1 MTVPHV
7 FSSRA
12 AWLALGSLVLS
23 AACGHPQTQRDPLP
37 RPCTEIGCM
46 NGLVLALEPSAG
58 WPPGR
63 YELELSLDG
72 RAATCTG
79 ELPLPACDAGPAL
92 SCAGAPVRIGESGC
106 AMPPN
111 THAFSDIALNERP
124 ARVSI
129 VIRHD
134 ERELLRETLT
144 PTYRRSQPNGPG
156 CPPTCDSAHATLRVF

>member
-1 MTVPHV
+1 MALHVP
-7 FSSRA
+7 SNPA
-12 AWLALGSLVLS
+12 CLALGLLVLS
-23 AACGHPQTQRDPLP
+23 AACRHPEPRRDAPP

-46 NGLVLALEPSAG
+46 NGLVLALEPSAS

-63 YELELSLDG
+63 YEFELSLDG
-72 RAATCTG
+72 RSATCKG

-92 SCAGAPVRIGESGC
+92 SCVGAPIRIGESGC

-111 THAFSDIALNERP
+111 THAFSDIALNDRP
-124 ARVSI
+124 AQVSI

-134 ERELLRETLT
+134 EHELLRETLS
-144 PTYRRSQPNGPG
+144 PAYRRSQPNGPG